1 MVNPY
6 FSLTEIELVEQR
18 DDLLAE
24 LKRLRTGVS
33 LTSDSRAGAGFSRQR
48 MTIDQLRADLQL
60 TTAAL
65 QAKNPTKY
73 GKFVTQTYSDFSAM
87 DDS

>member
-6 FSLTEIELVEQR
+6 LSLTEIELIEQR

-24 LKRLRTGVS
+24 LKRLRTGVQ

-48 MTIDQLRADLQL
+48 MTPSQLEDMLNK
-60 TTAAL
+60 TFVAL

-73 GKFVTQTYSDFSAM
+73 GKLVTQTYSDFSGVEK
-87 DDS
+87 